1 MASITV
7 EKEKMVDLVKLYPQ
21 PRRRKIFGKRKGG
34 KYLEK
39 KIGEEKRSR
48 GGRKIVR
55 GGKYF
60 LSEEKEKEENMLRAK
75 IFCPWMRRKKRRRKG
90 RKIFG
95 EGKYL
100 VRVGEEEQR
109 RKRRRISW
117 VRKVMTDRQTH
128 RISYCRIDSV
138 EGVQQNIMFFK
149 LSSSRIFTTTFYGVT
164 GRTTLTPLIEKV
176 APLDEIYFTLRP
188 LNIYHFLDW
197 SLIIA

>member
-1 MASITV
+1 MRILRYVPGILNFWSSKGKNNR
-7 EKEKMVDLVKLYPQ
+7 EGK
-21 PRRRKIFGKRKGG
+21 RKIFEEG
-34 KYLEK
+34 KYLVSG
-39 KIGEEKRSR
+39 GEENRE
-48 GGRKIVR
+48 
-55 GGKYF
+55 GKG
-60 LSEEKEKEENMLRAK
+60 K
-75 IFCPWMRRKKRRRKG
+75 RKG

>member
-1 MASITV
+1 MRRIRNSLASITV

-48 GGRKIVR
+48 GGRKIFR

-90 RKIFG
+90 RKLF
-95 EGKYL
+95 
-100 VRVGEEEQR
+100 
-109 RKRRRISW
+109 
-117 VRKVMTDRQTH
+117 
-128 RISYCRIDSV
+128 
-138 EGVQQNIMFFK
+138 
-149 LSSSRIFTTTFYGVT
+149 
-164 GRTTLTPLIEKV
+164 
-176 APLDEIYFTLRP
+176 
-188 LNIYHFLDW
+188 
-197 SLIIA
+197 